1 MESKKGIKTNALII
15 GGVVG
20 ALVGVFAANMLV
32 KEVEEDENGQA
43 ITPARGFQLGMLV
56 LGLLRQITNL

>member
-1 MESKKGIKTNALII
+1 MEDNKGIKTNALII

-20 ALVGVFAANMLV
+20 TLIGVFAANLLV
-32 KEVEEDENGQA
+32 KEVEGDETGTS